1 MSLPGVSRIWESKHT
16 RAAFGNRHSGGLQA
30 PIPAA
35 FQRWPGV
42 WQTKGGDLLELT
54 WVTIAASLAMGLG
67 AAFLFVFAVKRD
79 WFRNI
84 EDAKYQVFWSDR
96 DGSNVSSGEAADGS
110 ESEKK

>member
-1 MSLPGVSRIWESKHT
+1 MWED
-16 RAAFGNRHSGGLQA
+16 
-30 PIPAA
+30 P
-35 FQRWPGV
+35 
-42 WQTKGGDLLELT
+42 LELT

-96 DGSNVSSGEAADGS
+96 EGSNHSTGEAADGS

>member
-1 MSLPGVSRIWESKHT
+1 MAGCPDNKR
-16 RAAFGNRHSGGLQA
+16 
-30 PIPAA
+30 
-35 FQRWPGV
+35 
-42 WQTKGGDLLELT
+42 GDLLELT

-96 DGSNVSSGEAADGS
+96 DGSNVSSDVVTGLRPDTTWGSQRGDAEGAKRPGGPPSFMSGEAADGS